1 MQYLAALDYAHLDN
15 GVFLS
20 SLAQAISRQNKVR
33 PILIHGDSEYTE
45 RIIQTGVMRE
55 QATIR
60 SIKDLNH
67 RLIALL
73 ADQGVSTIG
82 INGYQRELI
91 TLSDNG
97 LHMDIDY
104 FESLPSQSALL
115 LSTLVFDKNTGGA
128 RPVELNRL
136 AAFLNESLP
145 VEEFFIFSASDQD
158 ELFTEEE
165 KPAKVKWD
173 DIDELFQNKFIPE
186 EFHHFGKAARLTT
199 AREFNRIPNLDK
211 TSMIE

>member
-45 RIIQTGVMRE
+45 RIIQTGVMRD

-136 AAFLNESLP
+136 AAYLNESLP

>member
-97 LHMDIDY
+97 LHMDINY

-115 LSTLVFDKNTGGA
+115 LSTLVFDKNTGEA

-173 DIDELFQNKFIPE
+173 DIGEPFQNKFIPE